1 MKIDFHAC
9 VFRFGPMGIFIN
21 LTIRSVF
28 SSSLLRV
35 LIHLQLEFGN
45 HCEEM
50 VENIRLDA
58 LVFFPYFI
66 AGEKIDLDRYAIFSR
81 LQLADDQIKVRIN
94 NRETCQVFLHID
106 TEHLRIGRCHAFV
119 RLVVASKGISL
130 RNVSSISGVQNLM
143 VLRSRKMDSSRDGTR
158 FDHSPPV
165 LERSVYQRIRR
176 MVEMV
181 LSKFWILTVFS
192 VISCTMPFASPEG
205 SVTQSP
211 GRTISLAE
219 SCMPATNPKIVSL
232 NTNIRIAAEA
242 PNPAN
247 RLQVT
252 SRSGCYNDDPA
263 DKEQQDL
270 KHLHEP
276 FDRTV
281 LVHLPH
287 IIHIQEH

>member
-9 VFRFGPMGIFIN
+9 VFRFGPMGILLIC
-21 LTIRSVF
+21 TIRSVF

-119 RLVVASKGISL
+119 RLVVGKQRDFLAECVEHVRSTELDGIEVEKNGL
-130 RNVSSISGVQNLM
+130 HHTAAP
-143 VLRSRKMDSSRDGTR
+143 DS
-158 FDHSPPV
+158 
-165 LERSVYQRIRR
+165 
-176 MVEMV
+176 
-181 LSKFWILTVFS
+181 
-192 VISCTMPFASPEG
+192 TMPRQFWNEA
-205 SVTQSP
+205 
-211 GRTISLAE
+211 L
-219 SCMPATNPKIVSL
+219 TNV
-232 NTNIRIAAEA
+232 
-242 PNPAN
+242 
-247 RLQVT
+247 
-252 SRSGCYNDDPA
+252 
-263 DKEQQDL
+263 
-270 KHLHEP
+270 
-276 FDRTV
+276 
-281 LVHLPH
+281 
-287 IIHIQEH
+287 